1 MLFFLICV
9 FCLIYYFIGCILLY
23 IYIII
28 YSSFLLIIKNLW
40 EIILV
45 AIIIAENDIG
55 NGLLVTLVVPS

>member
-28 YSSFLLIIKNLW
+28 YSSFLIIKNLW
-40 EIILV
+40 EIILI
-45 AIIIAENDIG
+45 AIIIAENGIG
-55 NGLLVTLVVPS
+55 NGFPVTLVVPS